1 METRIVE
8 DRYIC
13 EVRETSRYGNGCIK
27 NRFQTNICRLT
38 PYSLTLN
45 AWNCRILGVFI
56 LCASV
61 DCLFRFSINHIRRT
75 LLKKWGVM
83 LNLQFTTKDAKNLIK
98 WSIFLKNGCL
108 SHILRYQVEQRS
120 RGFGKFWKVFKRQAL
135 RDGKTGGKEEKRSE
149 REQCSNQRGESGTE
163 REEDRQNK
171 DPKQWWD
178 DCATKQL

>member
-1 METRIVE
+1 M
-8 DRYIC
+8 
-13 EVRETSRYGNGCIK
+13 
-27 NRFQTNICRLT
+27 
-38 PYSLTLN
+38 
-45 AWNCRILGVFI
+45 
-56 LCASV
+56 
-61 DCLFRFSINHIRRT
+61 
-75 LLKKWGVM
+75 
-83 LNLQFTTKDAKNLIK
+83 
-98 WSIFLKNGCL
+98 
-108 SHILRYQVEQRS
+108 RYQVEQRS

>member
-1 METRIVE
+1 MSLSSRFYFYCWLEMAFFIVYYLALIVGLLMETRIVE

-98 WSIFLKNGCL
+98 WSIFL
-108 SHILRYQVEQRS
+108 
-120 RGFGKFWKVFKRQAL
+120 
-135 RDGKTGGKEEKRSE
+135 
-149 REQCSNQRGESGTE
+149 
-163 REEDRQNK
+163 
-171 DPKQWWD
+171 
-178 DCATKQL
+178 